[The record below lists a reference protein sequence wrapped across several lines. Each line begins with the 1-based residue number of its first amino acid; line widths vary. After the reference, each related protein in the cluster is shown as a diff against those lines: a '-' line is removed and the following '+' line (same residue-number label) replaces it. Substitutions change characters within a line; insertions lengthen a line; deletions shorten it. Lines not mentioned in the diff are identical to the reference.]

1 MLIVSTDKTMVS
13 EGGTYLIVGKE
24 QEWVIAQ
31 MDSVQPLSLG
41 AYDSEVKAKAVMMA
55 MINARAN
62 GEEVFYMPRN

>member
-41 AYDSEVKAKAVMMA
+41 TMIVK
-55 MINARAN
+55 
-62 GEEVFYMPRN
+62 